1 MDSLRLKLRPQ
12 DSSAV
17 STRFL
22 SAENIFRMLM
32 QAGGVRVSR
41 GAKITKVRAEKKK
54 LGRGKGAHF
63 LTGIRPSWF
72 TCSFSFVYAFR
83 RNVFREAF

>member
-1 MDSLRLKLRPQ
+1 
-12 DSSAV
+12 
-17 STRFL
+17 
-22 SAENIFRMLM
+22 MLM

-72 TCSFSFVYAFR
+72 TCSFSFVYLGEQVEGSNLR
-83 RNVFREAF
+83 TSQLDPQCSPG